1 MTISF
6 PRKLI
11 LFQCFRIAFQFK
23 ILYVFDKVLST
34 NISKVKNWIG
44 FERSGRKAESN
55 MFSFKAGFNLRFS
68 NTASRRSI
76 IQDKYKSA
84 EYLFTSAG
92 TWGWLHRRRQPG
104 SQGLVALDECFVA
117 PRLRQLLVQVPRLLR
132 GQPQRKHPGK
142 IKMRKRPI
150 KWEHRKWC
158 LSLFI
163 CSQGQIRTKD
173 WPNNT
178 SPWTSEY
185 KGRCQYLRWIVPSS
199 DKTQLLLLG
208 KFEYTGGPIFKV
220 VLEC

>member
-1 MTISF
+1 
-6 PRKLI
+6 
-11 LFQCFRIAFQFK
+11 
-23 ILYVFDKVLST
+23 
-34 NISKVKNWIG
+34 
-44 FERSGRKAESN
+44 
-55 MFSFKAGFNLRFS
+55 MFSFKARFNLRFS
-68 NTASRRSI
+68 KTASCWSI
-76 IQDKYKSA
+76 IQEKYKLA

-92 TWGWLHRRRQPG
+92 TWGRLHRRRQPG
-104 SQGLVALDECFVA
+104 SQGLVALDEHFVA
-117 PRLRQLLVQVPRLLR
+117 PRLRQPLVQVPRLLR

-142 IKMRKRPI
+142 IEMRKSPI

-199 DKTQLLLLG
+199 DQRQAPNQSYLKTILHQCPL
-208 KFEYTGGPIFKV
+208 
-220 VLEC
+220 